1 MTATITMYRRIGVQ
15 DNCDV
20 AGVILQ
26 SKRVMILED
35 GGETAAKSCR
45 VSKTT
50 SCDCRTTKRPFR
62 VLGERSRSCE
72 KKPGFTR
79 AEPDLVTDIHEGKRS
94 VLFLLEYSLYRRAKE
109 QTICPFD
116 REHAHE

>member
-1 MTATITMYRRIGVQ
+1 MVERRQQSHAESRKPRVATAEPPS
-15 DNCDV
+15 D
-20 AGVILQ
+20 
-26 SKRVMILED
+26 
-35 GGETAAKSCR
+35 
-45 VSKTT
+45 
-50 SCDCRTTKRPFR
+50 
-62 VLGERSRSCE
+62 RSACWEKGRALA